1 MRKGQAPC
9 DRVSRLAL
17 SVVPR
22 FRPARGL
29 FKPRAVQ
36 RALCG
41 AARAERERGR
51 LHRLRPDRALR
62 LRRLGKLGS
71 RTLPRPARLPYGRV
85 ARRGDGAHGRRRY
98 SPRRGARRD
107 RRLSLHLA
115 ACDLAA
121 RDGEEP
127 ASSCPRS
134 NRHRRSSV
142 PEEAERLVRQ
152 LLHRRGAQKYRCSDF
167 TDPRR
172 GRPLRPAQ
180 NGV

>member
-1 MRKGQAPC
+1 MIAFHGWRSAWYRDFGLLA
-9 DRVSRLAL
+9 DFLSREQC
-17 SVVPR
+17 SVLYVE
-22 FRPARGL
+22 
-29 FKPRAVQ
+29 Q
-36 RALCG
+36 RAQNESEGDYIGFGLTERYDCVDW
-41 AARAERERGR
+41 ANWAAERFPG
-51 LHRLRPDRALR
+51 
-62 LRRLGKLGS
+62 
-71 RTLPRPARLPYGRV
+71 LPVYLMGV
-85 ARRGDGAHGRRRY
+85 
-98 SPRRGARRD
+98 S
-107 RRLSLHLA
+107 
-115 ACDLAA
+115 AA

-142 PEEAERLVRQ
+142 PEETERLVRQ